1 MLRCKEA
8 RYFWFSVCW
17 HLQDT
22 TEGRF
27 CLPPFCPY
35 YVYAILGE
43 SGRIVCPRYAL
54 YVSRQYLR
62 LEGAKPCPPGGPFL
76 VGSRLAA
83 WALPPA
89 RLRRSGGHPA
99 ACPVLA
105 PTAGAPRG
113 ASAVC
118 ALVSAPPGGPPGGG
132 RSPLRA
138 SARGPARGP
147 GPRLSGGR
155 ARPPPLASAYRRG
168 RAPVARVRAAPR
180 RPRRSL
186 GGLPLRPFG
195 PPLGGGAGLSPLR
208 ARPGSFASPGRPG
221 PPARPAA
228 SGGGFALA
236 PPARGPGAPPRS
248 PPPRVAPPSGDPRAS
263 ARVFQPLAICAVI
276 SYFRRALRR
285 RSRSLSLR
293 SKSMSAIA

>member
-118 ALVSAPPGGPPGGG
+118 SRVSAPPGGPPGAG
-132 RSPLRA
+132 
-138 SARGPARGP
+138 
-147 GPRLSGGR
+147 
-155 ARPPPLASAYRRG
+155 
-168 RAPVARVRAAPR
+168 
-180 RPRRSL
+180 
-186 GGLPLRPFG
+186 G
-195 PPLGGGAGLSPLR
+195 PPSGL
-208 ARPGSFASPGRPG
+208 
-221 PPARPAA
+221 RPAA
-228 SGGGFALA
+228 RPVGPVRASPAGVRARLRWPRPIGAGARPSLGSALPPGCPGGRGAGSPSARSARPCGAGRASLRSGLALVLSPRLA
-236 PPARGPGAPPRS
+236 GRVPPRGPPPPAAASPSLLPRGGPGLPPRS
-248 PPPRVAPPSGDPRAS
+248 PPPRAAPPLPLLE
-263 ARVFQPLAICAVI
+263 LAI
-276 SYFRRALRR
+276 
-285 RSRSLSLR
+285 
-293 SKSMSAIA
+293 